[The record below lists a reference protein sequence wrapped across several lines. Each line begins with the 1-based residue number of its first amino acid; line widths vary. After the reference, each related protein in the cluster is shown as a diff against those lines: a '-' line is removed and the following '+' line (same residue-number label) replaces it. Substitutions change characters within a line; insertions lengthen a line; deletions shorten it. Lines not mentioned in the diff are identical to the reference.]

1 MTAQQTRPD
10 QIDASDQQTREHGEA
25 PAQPP
30 PTADPRARRIAE
42 VSPEGIPADPQTDR
56 KTIGKILTGSFV
68 VVAIIAVLL
77 AIFVNPWVGLIC
89 GVLAVLLM
97 LINPVLWAS
106 FSRMKERENI

>member
-1 MTAQQTRPD
+1 MTAQPTRPD
-10 QIDASDQQTREHGEA
+10 PIDAPDDNARESDEA
-25 PAQPP
+25 HAQPP

-42 VSPEGIPADPQTDR
+42 VSPEGIPGDPQTDR
-56 KTIGKILTGSFV
+56 GTIGKILSVSFV
-68 VVAIIAVLL
+68 VVAIIAVLV
-77 AIFVNPWVGLIC
+77 AIFINPWIGLIC

>member
-1 MTAQQTRPD
+1 MTAQPTRPD
-10 QIDASDQQTREHGEA
+10 PIDAPDDNARERDEA
-25 PAQPP
+25 HAQPP

-42 VSPEGIPADPQTDR
+42 VSPEGIPGDPQTDR
-56 KTIGKILTGSFV
+56 GTIGKILSVSFV
-68 VVAIIAVLL
+68 VVAIIAVLV
-77 AIFVNPWVGLIC
+77 AIFINPWIGLIC

>member
-1 MTAQQTRPD
+1 MTAQPTRPD
-10 QIDASDQQTREHGEA
+10 PIDASDDNARERDEAHG
-25 PAQPP
+25 QRP

-56 KTIGKILTGSFV
+56 KTIGKLLSVSFV
-68 VVAIIAVLL
+68 VVAIIAVLV
-77 AIFVNPWVGLIC
+77 AIFINPWIGFIC